1 MAAVAVIAL
10 SDGAETVSALSNAD
24 SAKTS
29 HHQPFYSAN
38 AHSPYY
44 EVDTRTTELFN
55 FDPNTADST
64 TLLRLGLQPWQVR
77 NIYKYRAAGGVYRR
91 PLDFARLYGL
101 TRKQYLAL
109 EPYIH
114 ISADYQSAA
123 SLYQP
128 ELRPVTDTVHH
139 VKYKLSAGESIDLL
153 PAKLQTI
160 AVGWAVS
167 TPCCN
172 CSKLRIFHSKLFR
185 FSRCRVRFIS

>member
-1 MAAVAVIAL
+1 MNLKDLFYLNRSDRSVLLFFLALAVAAVAVIAL

-38 AHSPYY
+38 ARSPYY

-109 EPYIH
+109 EPYISPSYAQLLILFTMSS
-114 ISADYQSAA
+114 ISFQ
-123 SLYQP
+123 Q
-128 ELRPVTDTVHH
+128 
-139 VKYKLSAGESIDLL
+139 
-153 PAKLQTI
+153 AK
-160 AVGWAVS
+160 VS
-167 TPCCN
+167 TLIRPTLPF
-172 CSKLRIFHSKLFR
+172 CSV
-185 FSRCRVRFIS
+185 CPE